1 MKKTFSE
8 YTNAAETNGAD
19 TPTNEQ
25 PTNKETKTMNDSTLI
40 EVGSAQFT
48 GVLTGAEKALI
59 TDMANAAGKLANTRK
74 KLAESMASNGWTGW
88 IFKKD
93 FIASCDRHEAQR
105 INEAATFI
113 KGSIAKGLFN
123 KDQLKLWLM
132 DSKEAN
138 KAGLQTERNKLTS
151 DVNAYFSSFR
161 TMLDNAYFALHPE
174 VMEKIK
180 AGCEKAK
187 AEAGDSL
194 ENEKSGLESAP
205 EKMELNAENLLKH
218 INELTLMISAS
229 KDSSIVAI
237 RAKLIPAM
245 NAVQSACK

>member
-1 MKKTFSE
+1 MT
-8 YTNAAETNGAD
+8 D
-19 TPTNEQ
+19 V
-25 PTNKETKTMNDSTLI
+25 TLI
-40 EVGSAQFT
+40 EVGSSQFT

-74 KLAESMASNGWTGW
+74 KLAETMASNGWTGW

-93 FIASCDRHEAQR
+93 YIAVCHKAEALR
-105 INEAATFI
+105 ISEAATFI
-113 KGSIAKGLFN
+113 KGSIAKGLLN

-174 VMEKIK
+174 VMEKLK
-180 AGCEKAK
+180 ADSEKAK
-187 AEAGDSL
+187 AESL
-194 ENEKSGLESAP
+194 ESEESGLPESAP
-205 EKMELNAENLLKH
+205 SAKV
-218 INELTLMISAS
+218 LTLEILKKLVIDITLEVSAS
-229 KDSSIVAI
+229 KNPDIAERRI
-237 RAKLIPAM
+237 ELIAAL
-245 NAVQSACK
+245 NHLEAVCK

>member
-1 MKKTFSE
+1 MT
-8 YTNAAETNGAD
+8 D
-19 TPTNEQ
+19 T
-25 PTNKETKTMNDSTLI
+25 TLI

-74 KLAESMASNGWTGW
+74 KLAETMASNGWTGW
-88 IFKKD
+88 LFKKD
-93 FIASCDRHEAQR
+93 FIATCHKAEALR

-113 KGSIAKGLFN
+113 KGSIAKGLLN

-174 VMEKIK
+174 VMEKLK
-180 AGCEKAK
+180 ADSEKAK
-187 AEAGDSL
+187 SESL
-194 ENEKSGLESAP
+194 ESEESGLPESAP
-205 EKMELNAENLLKH
+205 SAKV
-218 INELTLMISAS
+218 LTLEVLKKLVIDITLEVSAS
-229 KDSSIVAI
+229 KNPDIAERRI
-237 RAKLIPAM
+237 ELIAAL
-245 NAVQSACK
+245 NHLEAVCKA

>member
-1 MKKTFSE
+1 MT
-8 YTNAAETNGAD
+8 D
-19 TPTNEQ
+19 T
-25 PTNKETKTMNDSTLI
+25 TLI
-40 EVGSAQFT
+40 EAGSSQFT

-74 KLAESMASNGWTGW
+74 KLAETMASNGWTGW
-88 IFKKD
+88 TFKKD
-93 FIASCDRHEAQR
+93 YIATCHKAEALR
-105 INEAATFI
+105 INEAAAFI
-113 KGSIAKGLFN
+113 KGSIAKGLLN

-174 VMEKIK
+174 VMEQIK
-180 AGCEKAK
+180 ADCEKAK

-194 ENEKSGLESAP
+194 ENEKSGLESTP
-205 EKMELNAENLLKH
+205 EKMELNAANLLKH
-218 INELTLMISAS
+218 INELTLAISAS

-237 RAKLIPAM
+237 RAKLIPAL

>member
-1 MKKTFSE
+1 MT
-8 YTNAAETNGAD
+8 D
-19 TPTNEQ
+19 V
-25 PTNKETKTMNDSTLI
+25 TLI
-40 EVGSAQFT
+40 EVGSPEFT
-48 GVLTGAEKALI
+48 GVLTGTEKALI

-74 KLAESMASNGWTGW
+74 KLAETMASNGWTGW

-93 FIASCDRHEAQR
+93 YIATCHKAEALR
-105 INEAATFI
+105 LNEAATFI
-113 KGSIAKGLFN
+113 KGSIAKGLLN

-138 KAGLQTERNKLTS
+138 KAGLQNERNKLTS

-174 VMEKIK
+174 VMEKLK
-180 AGCEKAK
+180 ADSEKAK

-194 ENEKSGLESAP
+194 EDEKSGLESAP

-229 KDSSIVAI
+229 KDASIVAV

-245 NAVQSACK
+245 NAIQSTLM

>member
-1 MKKTFSE
+1 MT
-8 YTNAAETNGAD
+8 D
-19 TPTNEQ
+19 V
-25 PTNKETKTMNDSTLI
+25 TLI
-40 EVGSAQFT
+40 EAGSPQFT

-74 KLAESMASNGWTGW
+74 KLAETMASNGWTGW
-88 IFKKD
+88 LFKKD

-113 KGSIAKGLFN
+113 KGSIAKGLLN

-174 VMEKIK
+174 VMEKLK
-180 AGCEKAK
+180 ADSEKAK
-187 AEAGDSL
+187 AESL
-194 ENEKSGLESAP
+194 ESEESGLPESAP
-205 EKMELNAENLLKH
+205 SAKV
-218 INELTLMISAS
+218 LTLEVLKKLVIDITLEVSAS
-229 KDSSIVAI
+229 KNPDIAERRVE
-237 RAKLIPAM
+237 LIAAL
-245 NAVQSACK
+245 NHLEAVCK

>member
-1 MKKTFSE
+1 MT
-8 YTNAAETNGAD
+8 D
-19 TPTNEQ
+19 V
-25 PTNKETKTMNDSTLI
+25 TLI
-40 EVGSAQFT
+40 EAGSPQFT

-74 KLAESMASNGWTGW
+74 KLAETMASNGWTGW
-88 IFKKD
+88 LFKKD

-113 KGSIAKGLFN
+113 KGSIAKGLLN

-174 VMEKIK
+174 VMEKLK
-180 AGCEKAK
+180 ADSEKAK
-187 AEAGDSL
+187 ADDL

-205 EKMELNAENLLKH
+205 SAKV
-218 INELTLMISAS
+218 LTLEVLKKLVIDITLEVSAS
-229 KDSSIVAI
+229 KNPDIAERRI
-237 RAKLIPAM
+237 ELIAAL
-245 NAVQSACK
+245 NHIEAVCK

>member
-1 MKKTFSE
+1 MT
-8 YTNAAETNGAD
+8 D
-19 TPTNEQ
+19 T
-25 PTNKETKTMNDSTLI
+25 TLI
-40 EVGSAQFT
+40 EVGSSQFT

-113 KGSIAKGLFN
+113 KGSIAKGLLN

-138 KAGLQTERNKLTS
+138 KAGKQTERNKLTS

-174 VMEKIK
+174 VMERIK
-180 AGCEKAK
+180 ADSEKAK
-187 AEAGDSL
+187 AESL
-194 ENEKSGLESAP
+194 ENESSELPESAP
-205 EKMELNAENLLKH
+205 TAKT
-218 INELTLMISAS
+218 LTLETLGKLVIDLTLEVSAS
-229 KDSSIVAI
+229 KNQAI
-237 RAKLIPAM
+237 TNRRAELIKAL
-245 NAVQSACK
+245 NALEVACKA

>member
-1 MKKTFSE
+1 MVL
-8 YTNAAETNGAD
+8 YTQIGQLLSD
-19 TPTNEQ
+19 TIEANNMT
-25 PTNKETKTMNDSTLI
+25 DVTLI

-48 GVLTGAEKALI
+48 GVLTGTEKALI

-74 KLAESMASNGWTGW
+74 KLAETMASNGWTGW

-93 FIASCDRHEAQR
+93 YIATCHKAEAQR
-105 INEAATFI
+105 LNEAATFI
-113 KGSIAKGLFN
+113 KGSIAKGLLN

-174 VMEKIK
+174 VMEKIT
-180 AGCEKAK
+180 ADCEKAK
-187 AEAGDSL
+187 AESL
-194 ENEKSGLESAP
+194 ESEESGLPETSPSA
-205 EKMELNAENLLKH
+205 KV
-218 INELTLMISAS
+218 LTLEVLKKLVIDITLEVSAS
-229 KDSSIVAI
+229 KNPDIAERRVE
-237 RAKLIPAM
+237 LIAAL
-245 NAVQSACK
+245 NHLESVCK

>member
-1 MKKTFSE
+1 
-8 YTNAAETNGAD
+8 
-19 TPTNEQ
+19 
-25 PTNKETKTMNDSTLI
+25 
-40 EVGSAQFT
+40 VGSPEFT
-48 GVLTGAEKALI
+48 GVLTGTEKALI

-74 KLAESMASNGWTGW
+74 KLAETMASNGWTGW

-93 FIASCDRHEAQR
+93 YIATCHKAEALR
-105 INEAATFI
+105 LNEAATFI
-113 KGSIAKGLFN
+113 KGSIAKGLLN

-138 KAGLQTERNKLTS
+138 KAGLQNERNKLTS

-174 VMEKIK
+174 VMEKLK
-180 AGCEKAK
+180 ADSEKAK

-194 ENEKSGLESAP
+194 EDEKSGLESAP

-229 KDSSIVAI
+229 KDASIVAV

-245 NAVQSACK
+245 NAIQSTLM

>member
-1 MKKTFSE
+1 MT
-8 YTNAAETNGAD
+8 D
-19 TPTNEQ
+19 T
-25 PTNKETKTMNDSTLI
+25 TLI
-40 EVGSAQFT
+40 EAGSSQFT

-105 INEAATFI
+105 INEAAAFI
-113 KGSIAKGLFN
+113 KGSIAKGLLN

-138 KAGLQTERNKLTS
+138 KAGKQTERNKLTS

-161 TMLDNAYFALHPE
+161 TMLDNAYYALHPD

-180 AGCEKAK
+180 ADSEKAK

-194 ENEKSGLESAP
+194 ENESSELPESAP
-205 EKMELNAENLLKH
+205 SAK
-218 INELTLMISAS
+218 ILTLEILKKLVIDITLEVSAS
-229 KDSSIVAI
+229 KNPDIAERRIELVA
-237 RAKLIPAM
+237 AL
-245 NAVQSACK
+245 NHLEAVCK